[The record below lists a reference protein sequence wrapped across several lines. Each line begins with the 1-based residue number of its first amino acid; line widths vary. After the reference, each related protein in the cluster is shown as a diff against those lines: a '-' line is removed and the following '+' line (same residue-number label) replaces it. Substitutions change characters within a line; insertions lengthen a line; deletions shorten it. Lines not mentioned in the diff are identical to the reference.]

1 MHLLYEM
8 CGCVSRQGQKY
19 QQGGGIRG
27 VPEDAEGLF
36 RAERARVI
44 YVKVFKKEIRIP
56 VSEEHDKEMGKQA
69 DRMFN
74 FP

>member
-8 CGCVSRQGQKY
+8 CGCVSRPGQKY

-27 VPEDAEGLF
+27 VPEAAEGLF
-36 RAERARVI
+36 RAERAGVI
-44 YVKVFKKEIRIP
+44 YVKDFKKIRIA

>member
-44 YVKVFKKEIRIP
+44 YVKDLKKIRIA
-56 VSEEHDKEMGKQA
+56 VSEEQDKEMGKQA

>member
-27 VPEDAEGLF
+27 VPEAAEGLF

-44 YVKVFKKEIRIP
+44 YVKDLKKIRIA

>member
-27 VPEDAEGLF
+27 VPEAAEGLF
-36 RAERARVI
+36 RAERAGVI
-44 YVKVFKKEIRIP
+44 YVKDFKKIRIA